1 MSNNDYLSALL
12 LLKGAFNLDLGIGYT
27 SDAEITRLQDPTYC
41 NETFKINYEVLR
53 KNSKPKRDANG
64 RNRYYKEEVIKGY
77 WLCSK
82 WVENQWDSFLAW
94 ENKHK

>member
-41 NETFKINYEVLR
+41 NETCMSSNEFELFR
-53 KNSKPKRDANG
+53 SKNKR
-64 RNRYYKEEVIKGY
+64 VF
-77 WLCSK
+77 S
-82 WVENQWDSFLAW
+82 
-94 ENKHK
+94 